1 MTSSDQ
7 FKKAQGRLEKI
18 NTALICDV
26 LDSLG
31 VRESFAGPEI
41 RPLWQ
46 GIRMAGI
53 AVTLR
58 CIPTNE
64 VVDDPYSGL
73 FKLFRIIEPGHVMV
87 IEAGDQ
93 QSGIWGELLSVA
105 AQSRGATGVIV
116 DGLVRDSAAI
126 QELMFP
132 VFCRG
137 ASPLD
142 SSGRQI
148 AIDLQCK
155 IRCGQVSVIP
165 GDWVVADELGVV
177 CIPARLVE
185 PVIEK
190 TEEKQRA
197 ETTVRRELETGE
209 DISDVFLRHGI
220 L

>member
-1 MTSSDQ
+1 MTSGDQ
-7 FKKAQGRLEKI
+7 YIRTELLLEKI
-18 NTALICDV
+18 STAVICDV

-53 AVTLR
+53 AATLR
-58 CIPTNE
+58 CSPTDE
-64 VVDDPYSGL
+64 IVDDPYSGL
-73 FKLFRIIEPGHVMV
+73 FKLFNIVEKGHVIV

-126 QELMFP
+126 QDLKFP

-137 ASPLD
+137 VSPLD

-148 AIDLQCK
+148 AIDLQCN
-155 IRCGQVSVIP
+155 IQCGPVSVTP
-165 GDWVVADELGVV
+165 GDWMVADELGVV
-177 CIPARLVE
+177 CVPAQLVE
-185 PVIEK
+185 SVIEK
-190 TEEKQRA
+190 AEEKKQA
-197 ETTVRRELETGE
+197 ESTVRRELEAGDE
-209 DISDVFLRHGI
+209 ISAVFLRHGI